1 MVLGHEVASLTWPS
15 VQRLVNNAEEVAFN
29 DPPGGTAEKLILNR
43 HLSHMLK
50 HARLSALQRF
60 FQQVPTACRVLAR
73 VAACSPKRQGF
84 VSWRIL
90 RVTHRPCPRKP
101 HPASWISRCHFSGSA
116 S

>member
-1 MVLGHEVASLTWPS
+1 MAWACLTWPA

-60 FQQVPTACRVLAR
+60 FQQVLMTCSMMGSI
-73 VAACSPKRQGF
+73 AACSPMGQGYY
-84 VSWRIL
+84 VLPVI
-90 RVTHRPCPRKP
+90 HRP
-101 HPASWISRCHFSGSA
+101 SSS
-116 S
+116 